1 MMSGKFGKSRRICL
15 LLSSIA
21 WKSRWKVKKKV
32 MNYNVLTIIGV
43 WVRMFEW
50 KYKKVSFLFYYDE
63 NINKQ
68 GKNNY
73 NNSSSMG
80 LIVLNIYK
88 QVLVI
93 KFKCYFPLKKLLNP
107 SEWVLVVFKRPKS
120 IKYWAN
126 LSI

>member
-21 WKSRWKVKKKV
+21 WKSRWKVNKKV
-32 MNYNVLTIIGV
+32 INYNVLTIIGV

-68 GKNNY
+68 GKNNS

-93 KFKCYFPLKKLLNP
+93 KFKCYFPLKNLLNP

>member
-1 MMSGKFGKSRRICL
+1 M
-15 LLSSIA
+15 
-21 WKSRWKVKKKV
+21 
-32 MNYNVLTIIGV
+32 

-93 KFKCYFPLKKLLNP
+93 KFKCYFPP
-107 SEWVLVVFKRPKS
+107 EKS
-120 IKYWAN
+120 IEPIRM
-126 LSI
+126 SPGGI